1 MGELEILQ
9 DRFDDMQADNVH
21 VIWGHGIDETLGDNI
36 KLSLVVTNFDT
47 AHENKEEIVINN
59 SGEDIV
65 SAVEDNPQVE
75 DTQAKIDEFTQ
86 QQNEQPVVDVPQA
99 EPVTDEG
106 LPVESVTPEPNNL
119 EMTTPSGPQFTM
131 PKDDSSFVFGNNND
145 PFVNWDNDDVF
156 NRMVKEPA
164 INRSELF
171 AASQNKTQV
180 AVEDPVS
187 PVYYELPDDTYDVF
201 HGMAD

>member
-1 MGELEILQ
+1 
-9 DRFDDMQADNVH
+9 
-21 VIWGHGIDETLGDNI
+21 
-36 KLSLVVTNFDT
+36 
-47 AHENKEEIVINN
+47 
-59 SGEDIV
+59 
-65 SAVEDNPQVE
+65 
-75 DTQAKIDEFTQ
+75 
-86 QQNEQPVVDVPQA
+86 
-99 EPVTDEG
+99 
-106 LPVESVTPEPNNL
+106 
-119 EMTTPSGPQFTM
+119 M